1 MSETLRTLSQGPWI
15 HMKLKATGLIYTC
28 VFASLAA
35 VEPDPVPVED
45 VIEAA
50 VAEDT
55 AAASPPGMPCGQ
67 QSQLLRLLIVKYTQW
82 ICKDTSVTGS
92 D

>member
-1 MSETLRTLSQGPWI
+1 M
-15 HMKLKATGLIYTC
+15 
-28 VFASLAA
+28 FASSAA

-55 AAASPPGMPCGQ
+55 AAPSPPGMCGQ
-67 QSQLLRLLIVKYTQW
+67 QSQLLGHSEIYSV
-82 ICKDTSVTGS
+82 CKGTSGTGS
-92 D
+92 A

>member
-1 MSETLRTLSQGPWI
+1 M
-15 HMKLKATGLIYTC
+15 
-28 VFASLAA
+28 FASSAA

-55 AAASPPGMPCGQ
+55 AAPSPPGMCGQ
-67 QSQLLRLLIVKYTQW
+67 QSQLSVRYTQ
-82 ICKDTSVTGS
+82 CVKTHQSQAVLRESDSVNFVFPQS
-92 D
+92 LKLHQNQLLWLLLRPMRLY

>member
-1 MSETLRTLSQGPWI
+1 MPFILTPSIFRQHHLPLSSAI
-15 HMKLKATGLIYTC
+15 
-28 VFASLAA
+28 

-55 AAASPPGMPCGQ
+55 SAPPPPG
-67 QSQLLRLLIVKYTQW
+67 T
-82 ICKDTSVTGS
+82 
-92 D
+92 

>member
-1 MSETLRTLSQGPWI
+1 M
-15 HMKLKATGLIYTC
+15 IYTC

-55 AAASPPGMPCGQ
+55 AAPSPPGMCGQ
-67 QSQLLRLLIVKYTQW
+67 QSAVR
-82 ICKDTSVTGS
+82 S
-92 D
+92 